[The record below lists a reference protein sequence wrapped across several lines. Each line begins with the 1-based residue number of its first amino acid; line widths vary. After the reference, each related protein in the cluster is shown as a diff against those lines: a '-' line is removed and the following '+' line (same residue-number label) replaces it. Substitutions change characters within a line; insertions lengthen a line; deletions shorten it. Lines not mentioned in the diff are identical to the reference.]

1 MMKNDQN
8 ILVSVGV
15 TTYDRLE
22 MLAETLS
29 SILGQSYQN
38 LEILVANDNPAREVT
53 LRDLRLS
60 EDHRI
65 KIVNHSKNLGE
76 INNLNWLLENSSGKY
91 FTWLA
96 DDDVVHPQHI
106 EILLRAF
113 SNQTQI
119 VATFSGYS
127 SVVAKFQESL
137 TIDLLTSEFTL
148 FETNTFLL
156 EYSRRKVSIIGC
168 YGLFE
173 RKSLQLTGGFTYLGD
188 SFSPYSDTLLPIML
202 CKYGKVSVTEASTVL
217 FRDHGSSMSNSLSDL
232 NAFLEAEK
240 DFFELLDNE
249 TNSLP
254 SPVRREIFQ
263 NFGKWFRHNHISVI
277 SRVQENGIRQDY
289 SSWLNACRINR
300 KNLANFGYQSTQG
313 FLPGMLV
320 LFRHRVSAWRASRL

>member
-1 MMKNDQN
+1 
-8 ILVSVGV
+8 
-15 TTYDRLE
+15 
-22 MLAETLS
+22 
-29 SILGQSYQN
+29 
-38 LEILVANDNPAREVT
+38 
-53 LRDLRLS
+53 
-60 EDHRI
+60 
-65 KIVNHSKNLGE
+65 
-76 INNLNWLLENSSGKY
+76 LNWLLENSSGKY